1 MKKVKVGQKI
11 WAIDPCETFGG
22 QHTLTVGKSYVIE
35 DADDFTIVFIDD
47 LRKSHPMAKINAS
60 RYFSLTPPKEVKE
73 GVSVIINLDL
83 TDTEVMKIVNVVR
96 VLTQD
101 KTNFDNFQVTCGN
114 LILVGQSGIDW
125 LIDKMDKAYCESF
138 LTLNP

>member
-1 MKKVKVGQKI
+1 MQIGQTI

-73 GVSVIINLDL
+73 GDFKKCGGGGN
-83 TDTEVMKIVNVVR
+83 
-96 VLTQD
+96 
-101 KTNFDNFQVTCGN
+101 TCSCNNASECGYLN
-114 LILVGQSGIDW
+114 KGDYW
-125 LIDKMDKAYCESF
+125 KESC
-138 LTLNP
+138 LLAEKCLEESPCDPDMTTAQIEAWNDYRDYLEMNGKL